1 MDPSRHPQ
9 QQQIDDDLIIPGP
22 QGWRPNLPHHFYPS
36 GVMPQPIEPD
46 FSQGQILPPAR
57 SHDGLSSL
65 ASAAAISD
73 SYNSLS
79 PTSSVGRPRLHNQ
92 DGPSAFV
99 GSEELT
105 GGPSVVTARQREQTR
120 ARRRVPNAQR
130 KRTQVS
136 CDACKTR
143 RCKCVRLTPGPGAG
157 AGTSSETRGDAERPG
172 GLPPC
177 KLCVETGIPCVTT
190 MPRKQRV
197 YGSVENLDKRYRALE
212 ALVSGLF
219 SDLDPRASAEELVA
233 FGRER
238 GIAMPDFSESADQ
251 PRAPSA
257 EQQSVQSNP
266 SEPSTRQSA
275 RGKKPSLVISGT
287 EDDKM
292 ILPPAYLMRVIPGS
306 TPQPS
311 PDSAAD
317 GVADPN
323 AERTGLILDATG
335 RPHYV
340 GPCGSLAFFAKMRE
354 LFSQRFGTVR
364 SPDDPGRG
372 GGKLGRDRTGQL
384 TNNPLAQSLGGT
396 GDRGRAGG
404 SPSEQER
411 PPGHQNLDHLD
422 GDSPPR
428 ICEDMLREHP
438 DDPEFWRYRKRVSM
452 LNLPQRDR
460 ADACVEAFFR
470 NVHPNFILFHRLT
483 FQSAYEK
490 MWRCWE
496 AHRNN
501 RNSDERAKE
510 ISVSVGWLCCL
521 YMILILGSR
530 SLPQNADSLEFQ
542 RKWFAQVDRLPPL
555 LGTSSLPNVCA
566 YMLFSL
572 YYHNTNDRTSAW
584 TFHGAACRLA
594 IALGMHRESSSDL
607 FDPLERQ
614 LRKLVWWTS
623 YDYEQFLC
631 CSLGRPSAVDDR
643 EMDVGIPND
652 DYLDANLIPPHYI
665 QHSARLNML
674 LAAIRRGIFDPGF
687 VSGRMYS
694 LALEFLETAVC
705 WENELPRGLRPVA
718 FEASYGNANQWRN
731 ALMLHVRY
739 YHALTFLTR
748 PFLFE
753 TIQSTHGGD
762 EPLGPDARKIRA
774 LSKICL
780 TAAMRCGDLI
790 ITLWRAGQLNGVTWI
805 DIYYAYMSCLD
816 ISLALLS
823 PESLHQGEEHPE
835 IRKPGLILE
844 YTTNEMKDVV
854 RQLCDVM
861 TTIELCGTN
870 ARFAK
875 AAFEFASLLRII
887 PAERMLSLRM
897 QIPESKST
905 AAEKDPNEGKR
916 TVGGWK
922 EAQGVSRS
930 REQEALVDGLGQ
942 GMPGMSGYYPQGGGA
957 MNLDFQE
964 NLDTLPNEFVQWD
977 MILPPAQWSGASINM
992 DMDWVWQCPNQS
1004 WHGNHN
1010 GAS

>member
-1 MDPSRHPQ
+1 MDPSRHLQDQ
-9 QQQIDDDLIIPGP
+9 QNDVDLIIPGQP
-22 QGWRPNLPHHFYPS
+22 QQRWRPNLPHHFYPS
-36 GVMPQPIEPD
+36 GVIPSGVMPQPIEPD
-46 FSQGQILPPAR
+46 FRQIQVQVLPPAG
-57 SHDGLSSL
+57 SHDALSNL

-73 SYNSLS
+73 AFSVS
-79 PTSSVGRPRLHNQ
+79 PTSPAGPPRLHGQ

-105 GGPSVVTARQREQTR
+105 AGPSVVTAQQREQTR
-120 ARRRVPNAQR
+120 ARRRVPNSQR

-143 RCKCVRLTPGPGAG
+143 RCKCVRLGA
-157 AGTSSETRGDAERPG
+157 SSETEAAGDAGRPG
-172 GLPPC
+172 DLPPC
-177 KLCVETGIPCVTT
+177 KLCVETGIRCVTT

-219 SDLDPRASAEELVA
+219 LDLDSRASAEELVA

-251 PRAPSA
+251 PQTPSA
-257 EQQSVQSNP
+257 EQQSVRSNQSE
-266 SEPSTRQSA
+266 SSARQSA
-275 RGKKPSLVISGT
+275 KGKRPSLVVTGT
-287 EDDKM
+287 DADRM
-292 ILPPAYLMRVIPGS
+292 ILPPAYLMRVNPGA
-306 TPQPS
+306 TPQTP
-311 PDSAAD
+311 PDAAVD
-317 GVADPN
+317 GIADPST
-323 AERTGLILDATG
+323 ERTGLILDATG

-340 GPCGSLAFFAKMRE
+340 GPSGSLAFFAKMRE
-354 LFSQRFGTVR
+354 LFSQRFGAIR
-364 SPDDPGRG
+364 SPDDPEREG
-372 GGKLGRDRTGQL
+372 GQLGRDRTGQL

-404 SPSEQER
+404 SPSEHEES
-411 PPGHQNLDHLD
+411 PGHQNLDHLD

-438 DDPEFWRYRKRVSM
+438 DDPEFWRYRKRVST

-496 AHRNN
+496 AHRSS
-501 RNSDERAKE
+501 RSKDERAKE

-521 YMILILGSR
+521 YMIFILGSR
-530 SLPQNADSLEFQ
+530 SLPQTVNSLEFQ
-542 RKWFAQVDRLPPL
+542 RKWFAQVDKLPPL

-584 TFHGAACRLA
+584 TFHGAACRLS

-631 CSLGRPSAVDDR
+631 CSLGRPSAIDDR

-652 DYLDANLIPPHYI
+652 DYLDANLTPPCYI

-687 VSGRMYS
+687 VPGRMYS
-694 LALEFLETAVC
+694 RALEFLEAAAC
-705 WENELPRGLRPVA
+705 WEDDLPRGLRPVP

-753 TIQSTHGGD
+753 TIQSVNGD
-762 EPLGPDARKIRA
+762 EPLGPDARKVRA
-774 LSKICL
+774 LSKTCL
-780 TAAMRCGDLI
+780 TAAMRCGELI

-823 PESLHQGEEHPE
+823 PESLHQDEEHPE
-835 IRKPGLILE
+835 VRRPGLILK
-844 YTTNEMKDVV
+844 YTTNEMKGVV
-854 RQLCDVM
+854 RQLCDAM

-875 AAFEFASLLRII
+875 AAFEFASVLGII
-887 PAERMLSLRM
+887 PAERILSLRM
-897 QIPESKST
+897 QVSDSKAM
-905 AAEKDPNEGKR
+905 AAGEDPNEGKH
-916 TVGGWK
+916 TVDGWK
-922 EAQGVSRS
+922 EAQGVLRN
-930 REQEALVDGLGQ
+930 REQEALVSGLDQ
-942 GMPGMSGYYPQGGGA
+942 GMSGMHGYYPPGSSA

-964 NLDTLPNEFVQWD
+964 NIDTLPADFVQWD
-977 MILPPAQWSGASINM
+977 M
-992 DMDWVWQCPNQS
+992 
-1004 WHGNHN
+1004 
-1010 GAS
+1010 